1 MKSIL
6 PLILL
11 LLSGISSTAGNLSV
25 TFDLSGNP
33 GSEDINITLRPAE
46 DYNPASSVTLAR
58 SGTQRTGEIP
68 ASPSGLYYLYCY
80 TPQYQ
85 TSIPVSLD
93 ASSFT
98 APVKVNVDAGDFVVS
113 TSLAGPVNSAL
124 ADANSRFVSRS
135 RLIGNKSVE
144 MTGDELRDNLRGFS
158 ADADAVI
165 SAAKLP
171 APAQEFIRLWAY
183 TLASDSYSMALYMRS
198 RADKQV
204 TFSVSDILP
213 PPAAILDT
221 PMAAGFP
228 SAMGAVVS
236 TLPGKSLEER
246 LESLHSGYRT
256 QAIKDNVTPMLIES
270 FLSSFDY
277 KNDFES
283 GEARLAA
290 LTDRYSLPAKYLAGF
305 RARRATVPGLPFPS
319 GITLLDRDGNTVD
332 FSSFRGKYV
341 SSTFGL
347 HGAVHAA
354 RKSPSFR
361 NSKKSSATPM
371 SSSYPSPVT
380 HPRLHGSKRCSSS
393 RCTATSSSTQPAT
406 STASSISA
414 ASPTSSSTIPR
425 ATSTP
430 TTPHVPPHPRSSPS
444 SAPSNNPQPDS

>member
-113 TSLAGPVNSAL
+113 TSLVGPVNSAL

-144 MTGDELRDNLRGFS
+144 MTGDELRGNLRGFS

-341 SSTFGL
+341 YVDLWASWCGPCCKEVPFLQKLEKELSDSNVIFVSISCDSSTAPWLKKMQQLSMHGNQLIDTTGDLNRKLNIRGIPHFLIYDPQGNL
-347 HGAVHAA
+347 HTYNAP
-354 RKSPSFR
+354 RP
-361 NSKKSSATPM
+361 
-371 SSSYPSPVT
+371 SSSQILP
-380 HPRLHGSKRCSSS
+380 LL
-393 RCTATSSSTQPAT
+393 
-406 STASSISA
+406 
-414 ASPTSSSTIPR
+414 
-425 ATSTP
+425 
-430 TTPHVPPHPRSSPS
+430 RSLK
-444 SAPSNNPQPDS
+444 